1 MTGNVLLAARM
12 KAEGLKQHEL
22 ADALNQRIAS
32 FTGRL
37 GTLQDRHVRNWLT
50 GKTKWPHARQRRA
63 LEEEFGCTAVELG
76 FRRRQP
82 RQAAHRQAS
91 VEESVKRRQF
101 ATSAGAISAVAAL
114 PGTASASTPR
124 IGMTDVYRFESA
136 FNQIVAADNARGGG
150 VRLETRAL
158 SFAKLVTDVQ
168 ANSTA
173 SQRVRQRLYY
183 LAAAFTGS
191 ALWAAIEDQ
200 EPERANQHL
209 DRATRLAGLSGNPDI
224 QLRIWGHASM
234 LATQTGNFSES
245 LAACEAAKASPL
257 CRRDPLY
264 RSLTAARL
272 ASSQARTGERTQARR
287 SLAVAA
293 QAFEQADQ
301 QTSRA
306 PWVAFYDRSE
316 LEGLS
321 GLAMSDLGRH
331 DQAEAHF
338 HRALAH
344 LRPGYERNRKYYTS
358 HLALSQIRQG
368 DVELAYTTASSVL
381 PAHDEAPLTG
391 RQRKLLTKFSHALAT
406 HAKDTDMA
414 ASWAERY
421 ADERNRYR

>member
-1 MTGNVLLAARM
+1 M
-12 KAEGLKQHEL
+12 
-22 ADALNQRIAS
+22 
-32 FTGRL
+32 
-37 GTLQDRHVRNWLT
+37 
-50 GKTKWPHARQRRA
+50 
-63 LEEEFGCTAVELG
+63 
-76 FRRRQP
+76 
-82 RQAAHRQAS
+82 
-91 VEESVKRRQF
+91 KRRQF
-101 ATSAGAISAVAAL
+101 AASAGTIAAATTL
-114 PGTASASTPR
+114 TGTATASTPR
-124 IGMTDVYRFESA
+124 IGMADVHQLESA
-136 FNQIVAADNARGGG
+136 FHQIVAADNARGGG

-158 SFAKLVTDVQ
+158 RFAKLVTDVQ

-173 SQRVRQRLYY
+173 SQHVRQRMYY

-200 EPERANQHL
+200 APERANQHL
-209 DRATRLAGLSGNPDI
+209 DRATRLVGLSGNPDI

-234 LATQTGNFSES
+234 LATQTGNLSES

-272 ASSQARTGERTQARR
+272 ASSQARMGERTQARR

-344 LRPGYERNRKYYTS
+344 LRPDYERNRKYYTS

-368 DVELAYTTASSVL
+368 DVELAYTTASSVF
-381 PAHDEAPLTG
+381 PGRDDAPLTG
-391 RQRKLLTKFSHALAT
+391 RQWKLLKRFSHELAIQ
-406 HAKDTDMA
+406 AKGTETA

-421 ADERNRYR
+421 ADERNHDGQPSGRR